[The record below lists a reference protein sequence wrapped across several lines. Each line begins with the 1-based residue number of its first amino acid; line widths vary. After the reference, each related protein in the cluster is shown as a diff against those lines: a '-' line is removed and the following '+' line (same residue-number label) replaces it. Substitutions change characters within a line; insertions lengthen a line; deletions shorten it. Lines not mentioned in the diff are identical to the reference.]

1 MNTSF
6 RQRVALLMASEAHRD
21 AHGIPLRFR
30 RASSAVPAWVVR
42 QIETDIAAAVA
53 DLDGVRGMA
62 LRLRPQREYP
72 CDVEPA
78 S

>member
-6 RQRVALLMASEAHRD
+6 RQRSAILMASEAHRD

-30 RASSAVPAWVVR
+30 PASAAVPSWVVR
-42 QIETDIAAAVA
+42 QIEADIAAAVA

-62 LRLRPQREYP
+62 ARLAPR
-72 CDVEPA
+72 A

>member
-6 RQRVALLMASEAHRD
+6 RQRSAILMASQAHRD

-30 RASSAVPAWVVR
+30 RASAAVPPWVAR
-42 QIETDIAAAVA
+42 QIEADIAAAVA
-53 DLDGVRGMA
+53 DLDGIRGMA
-62 LRLRPQREYP
+62 LRFRPQREYP

-78 S
+78 